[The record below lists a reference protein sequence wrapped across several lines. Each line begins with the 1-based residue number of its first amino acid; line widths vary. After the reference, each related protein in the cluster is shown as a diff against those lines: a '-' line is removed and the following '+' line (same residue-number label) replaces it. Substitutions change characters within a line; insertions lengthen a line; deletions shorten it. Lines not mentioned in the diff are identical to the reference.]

1 MKAQLLLLIGGV
13 LGGLGLGWFTAPT
26 PEATPSTRLEAPAI
40 AHASVETATARERL
54 AALGLAPPPQV
65 DAAPPP
71 PDIAVL
77 FRRDLTAIE
86 ERGAARVAW
95 VVDHTQM
102 NQRRALRVGDIYRD
116 GWRVARIAPQTV
128 ELRRR
133 REMRT
138 IDAFALPV
146 IEP

>member
-1 MKAQLLLLIGGV
+1 MKAQLLLLMGGV
-13 LGGLGLGWFTAPT
+13 LGGLGLGWFTAPS
-26 PEATPSTRLEAPAI
+26 PQANPSTRLDVPAI
-40 AHASVETATARERL
+40 AHANIETSAARERL
-54 AALGLAPPPQV
+54 AELGLAPPPQ
-65 DAAPPP
+65 AEYMPPP

-86 ERGAARVAW
+86 QRGPARVAW
-95 VVDHTQM
+95 IVDHGQM
-102 NQRRALRVGDIYRD
+102 HQRRALRVGDIYQD
-116 GWRVARIAPQTV
+116 GWRVARIASQTV

-133 REMRT
+133 GEVRS